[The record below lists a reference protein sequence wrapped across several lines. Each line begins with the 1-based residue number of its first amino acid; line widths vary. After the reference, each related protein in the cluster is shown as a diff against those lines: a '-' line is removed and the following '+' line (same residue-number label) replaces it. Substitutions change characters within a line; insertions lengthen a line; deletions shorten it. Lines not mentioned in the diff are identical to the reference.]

1 MGKVESYTMKLELF
15 FYFTALILSLVK
27 PGHSLWWAD
36 EVNKCELAL
45 DPGPCLASVP
55 KWYYNKDTKSCEEF
69 QYGGCQGNENK
80 FDSERECYNECG
92 DGSSSQPSSSSSNR
106 EPSSSSSSD
115 NINAECRLPK
125 DVGPCRARKPRY
137 YFDAD
142 TGACKLFYYGGC
154 QGNANNFRSM
164 RECTKSCGSSVEER
178 RLAEVDVCDLPMD
191 RGLGYANHPKFYYN
205 KNSRR
210 CEAFS
215 YGGAGGNG
223 NRFNSIAECQQ
234 ECGPASDGKC
244 HEEKE
249 RLERENRGVLGAFIP
264 DCKDDGS
271 YETKQCHGSTGY
283 CWCVDES
290 GNEIQGTR
298 KGPGRFRGCE
308 EDKVGVCG
316 LPVDRGLGYA
326 NLPKFYYNKNS
337 RRCEVFSYGG
347 AGGN

>member
-92 DGSSSQPSSSSSNR
+92 DGLSSQPSSSSSSRQPSSSSSNR

-125 DVGPCRARKPRY
+125 DAGPCRARKPRY
-137 YFDAD
+137 YFDVD

-234 ECGPASDGKC
+234 ECGPASD
-244 HEEKE
+244 
-249 RLERENRGVLGAFIP
+249 
-264 DCKDDGS
+264 
-271 YETKQCHGSTGY
+271 
-283 CWCVDES
+283 VD
-290 GNEIQGTR
+290 
-298 KGPGRFRGCE
+298 
-308 EDKVGVCG
+308 VCD
-316 LPVDRGLGYA
+316 LPMDRGLGYA
-326 NLPKFYYNKNS
+326 NHPKFYYNKNS
-337 RRCEVFSYGG
+337 RRCEAFSYG
-347 AGGN
+347 